1 MTFDELVG
9 KILQVLPNATFDKD
23 NYGQL
28 IIYTDCTTD
37 SNDNVQPLP
46 VDGE

>member
-1 MTFDELVG
+1 MTFDEMVG
-9 KILQVLPNATFDKD
+9 QILQVFPDATFDKD

-37 SNDNVQPLP
+37 SDDNIKKLEVT
-46 VDGE
+46 E